1 MNLSDPHYSN
11 STLYQFAV
19 GVSCPDKR
27 FLLTFSVPTG
37 DSALVSKSFKVD
49 VKDDKSRH
57 LLMIFAPAKE
67 IQTYKKGMFCIFL
80 NFHFVYHMTQDDVH
94 S

>member
-19 GVSCPDKR
+19 GVSCPEKQ
-27 FLLTFSVPTG
+27 FLITFSVPTG

-57 LLMIFAPAKE
+57 SLMIFAPAKE
-67 IQTYKKGMFCIFL
+67 IQTYKKGMFFL
-80 NFHFVYHMTQDDVH
+80 NYFQFEYYIQNDVL